1 MSRRRKASR
10 GSRFAIAALAVI
22 VIALGALLWRIWP
35 EYQRLR
41 KAQGKGGRAAVT
53 QGNGDRNEAGSRPV
67 VADLYFARVV
77 DGKQRMVAITRELPP
92 GLGVARA
99 CLEELL
105 RGEVPRGCDRPLP
118 PGTELRGITLD
129 GGVAT
134 VDFSEQLQ
142 SGFRG
147 GSDNEGVVIYS
158 IVNTLTSLP
167 TIERVQILVEGQH
180 INTIGGH
187 LDISGP
193 LEFDGELVAPHS

>member
-1 MSRRRKASR
+1 VAHLAGVS
-10 GSRFAIAALAVI
+10 AAQE
-22 VIALGALLWRIWP
+22 GAG
-35 EYQRLR
+35 Q
-41 KAQGKGGRAAVT
+41 GGRAAVT

-147 GSDNEGVVIYS
+147 GSDNEGVVVYS
-158 IVNTLTSLP
+158 VVNTLTSLP
-167 TIERVQILVEGQH
+167 TIGKVQILVEGERVG
-180 INTIGGH
+180 TIGGH
-187 LDISGP
+187 LNVSGP
-193 LEFDGELVAPHS
+193 LTFDGELVAR